1 MSAIRRIQQ
10 TNALDSTEFDHD
22 SKKYNTE
29 LNDKITS
36 MSDKRNFAGMRTL
49 AASGYDFIQEQGDDE
64 DENAREINIVD
75 SNL

>member
-1 MSAIRRIQQ
+1 
-10 TNALDSTEFDHD
+10 
-22 SKKYNTE
+22 
-29 LNDKITS
+29 